1 MKLMYGAT
9 RIYKTIWN
17 WWTLTQ
23 SSFQNSKMVDHRQQ
37 HVDWIAGT
45 VRNTISYAQ
54 VQRNHMHMCNA
65 MGRDSQGPNYFPTY
79 ALTRIVVYK
88 TMWSFLIEGVE
99 KTLKVAFKTDGAK
112 TNSPSITNTVKSC
125 IKVHANS
132 ENVQLHN
139 RRRGGFGSSTNKT
152 CKPL

>member
-23 SSFQNSKMVDHRQQ
+23 SSFQNSKMIGLQERSETQF
-37 HVDWIAGT
+37 
-45 VRNTISYAQ
+45 
-54 VQRNHMHMCNA
+54 HMHRCNGIICTCA
-65 MGRDSQGPNYFPTY
+65 TQWDG
-79 ALTRIVVYK
+79 TRIVVYK